1 MSSSLKNWLKFYVL
15 GKSPVIR
22 EDSQL
27 ISLKQKFLLY
37 EKFIIKLDT
46 MLIYT
51 LAIFFVIYYTYIH
64 TNYAPPNTVN
74 YTAIPVVLLY
84 VSTSIFIVV
93 KYSYPKHFIDNRVKT
108 YRFLH
113 IFHILVLI
121 LFQDWIVLSLYI
133 FGISSIQTYLFFRQS
148 SLSLYINDKMIDM
161 ANDVVTFE
169 VDVKKQIPIMQNA
182 INNNNFKQYH
192 EIYRMETDNKIKC
205 DTTTLY
211 LFLIEYIHNSS
222 QFQYIYKSD
231 DFIEILFF
239 KHIKKHIK
247 NQSGVLYIS
256 DNGLIIFNF
265 KMYKEATDKIGKD
278 VILYNKYIL
287 SHSVHGYSPALEMLA
302 LTESS
307 NKLMVFDF
315 RQRSWWR

>member
-27 ISLKQKFLLY
+27 ISLKHKFMLY

-46 MLIYT
+46 MLIYA

-74 YTAIPVVLLY
+74 YPAIPVVLLY
-84 VSTSIFIVV
+84 VSTSIFIVF
-93 KYSYPKHFIDNRVKT
+93 KHFYPKHFIDNRVKT

-133 FGISSIQTYLFFRQS
+133 FGIFSIQTYLFFRQS

-205 DTTTLY
+205 DTKILY
-211 LFLIEYIHNSS
+211 LFLIEYIHNSPL
-222 QFQYIYKSD
+222 FQYNKSLY
-231 DFIEILFF
+231 FIEILFF

-278 VILYNKYIL
+278 VILYNKDIL
-287 SHSVHGYSPALEMLA
+287 SHSVHGYSPSLEMSVLH
-302 LTESS
+302 ESI

-315 RQRSWWR
+315 RQRIWWR